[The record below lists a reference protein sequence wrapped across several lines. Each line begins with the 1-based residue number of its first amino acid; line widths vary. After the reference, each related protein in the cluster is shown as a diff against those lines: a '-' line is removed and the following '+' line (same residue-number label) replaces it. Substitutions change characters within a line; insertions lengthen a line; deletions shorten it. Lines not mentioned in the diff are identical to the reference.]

1 MGKESAEV
9 AVLGSGSW
17 ATALVKMFSSN
28 VEVIAWY
35 IREKNIIEHIHT
47 YKHNPKYLST
57 VNLDTNKL
65 ILTSDINR
73 AVNLADIIVFVIPSA
88 FLKKSLE
95 NLTADISRKLVCS
108 AIKGIVPEDNY
119 IVGDFFHKRLNIP
132 YKNMVVLTGP
142 THSEEIAMEKLTYL
156 TIASNERTAAEKVSG
171 LLKNHYLRTFIS
183 DDITGTEYAAVI
195 KNIYAIA
202 AGIADGLGYGDN
214 FQAVLLS
221 NAATEMNS
229 FIKAVYKNERDFNS
243 SPYLGDLLV
252 TAYSKFSRNRMF
264 GNMIGK
270 GYSVRF
276 TRMEM
281 EMVAEGYYASNCIN
295 EISKDLKVE
304 IPIADTV
311 YRILYQKASPSAEFR
326 KLIDKLK

>member
-1 MGKESAEV
+1 MGKEQAEV

-28 VEVIAWY
+28 TDNIAWY
-35 IREKNIIEHIHT
+35 IREKDIIEHILK
-47 YKHNPKYLST
+47 YRHNPKYLST
-57 VNLDTNKL
+57 VYLDTRKL
-65 ILTSDINR
+65 ILTPDINR
-73 AVNLADIIVFVIPSA
+73 AVKLADILVFVIPSA
-88 FLKKSLE
+88 FLKKSLS
-95 NLTADISRKLVCS
+95 NLKTDISGKMVCS

-119 IVGDFFHKRLNIP
+119 IVGDFFNKNLNIP
-132 YKNMVVLTGP
+132 YRNMVVLTGP
-142 THSEEIAMEKLTYL
+142 THAEEIAMEKLTYL
-156 TIASNERTAAEKVSG
+156 TIASLDRSQAERVSG

-214 FQAVLLS
+214 FLAVLLS
-221 NAATEMNS
+221 NAATEMNR
-229 FIKAVYKNERDFNS
+229 FVKAVYKNDRDFNS

-281 EMVAEGYYASNCIN
+281 EMVAEGYYASVCIN
-295 EISKDLKVE
+295 EINKELKVE

-311 YRILYQKASPSAEFR
+311 FRILYQKASPSIEFR
-326 KLIDKLK
+326 KLVDKLK